1 LTIVVDTSMALA
13 WFMPEEQGPI
23 AVEVLSEVTQRGAV
37 IPSFFRVEFGNALIM
52 AVRRKRIDMDYR
64 RRAFER
70 IAELELAIDHAG
82 ANEGLPVAI
91 ALADVHLTSLYDS
104 LYLELA
110 LRVGLPLA
118 TLDKQLAGAALDRGI
133 MRT

>member
-1 LTIVVDTSMALA
+1 LTIVVDTSIALA
-13 WFMPEEQGPI
+13 WFMPDEQSSL
-23 AVEVLSEVTQRGAV
+23 ATDVLSQVAERGGL
-37 IPSFFRVEFGNALIM
+37 IPPFFRIEFGNALIM

-70 IAELELAIDHAG
+70 IAELELVTDHGGID
-82 ANEGLPVAI
+82 ESVPVAV
-91 ALADVHLTSLYDS
+91 ALADVHMLTLYDA

-110 LRVGLPLA
+110 LRAGLPLA
-118 TLDKQLAGAALDRGI
+118 TLDKQLARAALDRGV